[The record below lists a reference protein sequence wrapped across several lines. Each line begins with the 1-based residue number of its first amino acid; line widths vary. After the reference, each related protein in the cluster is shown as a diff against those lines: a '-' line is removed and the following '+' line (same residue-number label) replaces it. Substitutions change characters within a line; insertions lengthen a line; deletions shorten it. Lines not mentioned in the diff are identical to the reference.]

1 VKKVPGG
8 SQGTRS
14 GHPQQPSSMKREAE
28 GLTLQEVAEQHAIVE
43 RSLRLIGNNPPRCQS
58 VPGAVAG
65 QWGRDGGC
73 VHGTSSGL
81 PGRRGPAPTPGDLL
95 CLRRTVPSHEGL
107 PPRRYPS

>member
-1 VKKVPGG
+1 
-8 SQGTRS
+8 
-14 GHPQQPSSMKREAE
+14 MKREAE

-58 VPGAVAG
+58 VQGAVAG

-73 VHGTSSGL
+73 VHGRQWATLGSVDQR
-81 PGRRGPAPTPGDLL
+81 PRPAI
-95 CLRRTVPSHEGL
+95 CFVSRRTVPSHEGL